1 MNRYAI
7 RDTIR
12 TLNNLCDE
20 YNYNMVELGVVLF
33 LRTDLYTF
41 ENCMSDE
48 DILELLK
55 VIKNCDTLLDC
66 DIKDTIDMIVD
77 EEDSYFKGESE

>member
-1 MNRYAI
+1 MNKYAI

-12 TLNNLCDE
+12 TLNDLCDE
-20 YNYNMVELGVVLF
+20 YEYNMVELGIVLF

-48 DILELLK
+48 DILKLLK

-66 DIKDTIDMIVD
+66 DIKDMVDMVVD
-77 EEDSYFKGESE
+77 EYENK

>member
-1 MNRYAI
+1 MNKYAI

-12 TLNNLCDE
+12 TLNDLCDE
-20 YNYNMVELGVVLF
+20 YEYNMVELGIVLF

-55 VIKNCDTLLDC
+55 ATENCDTLLDC
-66 DIKDTIDMIVD
+66 DIKDMVDMVVD
-77 EEDSYFKGESE
+77 KYENE